1 MIARFGELLD
11 AVRTNCHISDARHAR
26 GMTLCTYL
34 LEMREL
40 YRWEQGDALTASLPR
55 AAVGAWLAGREAL
68 WSAYESQSYRSLPL
82 AASLADP
89 FDADAANRELVPEG
103 LVYGA
108 GVGRF
113 GKPQFFVATL
123 EREERR
129 EGIRV
134 LVAQREYARDL
145 APAPAAFRDGTIYV
159 RLDALRR
166 LLWERAEAWQRRRPD
181 GPLARAL
188 NAYGFDAD
196 PDAALEAMAGAE
208 AETLILHELGEARA
222 AAELSPDWERM
233 LDGFGSRRAEIFAR
247 AIRDHLADCTTT
259 LPTLIERDARASLE
273 LWFAGFDGLRRGL
286 FPRLVRAFDAWH
298 EGDSAV
304 LSATV
309 ATGRAHWSDV
319 CARVLATYRSA
330 APDAE
335 TRIEAL
341 AVAEGT
347 PL

>member
-1 MIARFGELLD
+1 MIARFGGLLD

-26 GMTLCTYL
+26 SMTLCTYL

-55 AAVGAWLAGREAL
+55 AAVGAWLADREAL
-68 WSAYESQSYRSLPL
+68 WSAYEHQSYRPLPL
-82 AASLADP
+82 AVGEVDP
-89 FDADAANRELVPEG
+89 FDTDAANRELLPEG

-113 GKPQFFVATL
+113 GKPQFFIGTL

-145 APAPAAFRDGTIYV
+145 APAPAALRAGTIYV

-188 NAYGFDAD
+188 DAYGFAAD
-196 PDAALEAMAGAE
+196 PAAALEAMAAAE

-222 AAELSPDWERM
+222 ACELSPDWERM
-233 LDGFGSRRAEIFAR
+233 LEGFGSRRAELFAR

-259 LPTLIERDARASLE
+259 LPTLIERDAHASLD
-273 LWFAGFDGLRRGL
+273 LWLAGFDGLRRTL
-286 FPRLVRAFDAWH
+286 FPRLASAFESWRGGDA
-298 EGDSAV
+298 GA
-304 LSATV
+304 LKATV
-309 ATGRAHWSDV
+309 AAGRAHWRDV
-319 CARVLATYRSA
+319 CARVLATYRSGA
-330 APDAE
+330 ASAE
-335 TRIEAL
+335 SRIEAL
-341 AVAEGT
+341 ATADGT
-347 PL
+347 AL